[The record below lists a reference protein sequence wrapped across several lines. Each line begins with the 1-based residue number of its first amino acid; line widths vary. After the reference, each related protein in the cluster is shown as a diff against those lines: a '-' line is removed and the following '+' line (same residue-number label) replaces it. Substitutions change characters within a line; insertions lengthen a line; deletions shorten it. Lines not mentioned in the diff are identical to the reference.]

1 MFLFSKAPGLI
12 RGIKFTASS
21 HTELVVAI
29 PVKQDISV
37 ARGVITSFYCS
48 IISYTGDN
56 PLQEESFSINDNG
69 IHCVDVESLAD
80 IDGED
85 LHNITFKGLG

>member
-1 MFLFSKAPGLI
+1 M
-12 RGIKFTASS
+12 
-21 HTELVVAI
+21 
-29 PVKQDISV
+29 KQDISV

-56 PLQEESFSINDNG
+56 PLQEESYSINDNG
-69 IHCVDVESLAD
+69 IHCVDVESKSD

-85 LHNITFKGLG
+85 LHNITFKGLGKFSYPTV